1 MHRIPAAVAVL
12 LLCACAAPPP
22 PPTTASAAASVGTA
36 TTSVYG
42 DWEYVATSGGKRTTG
57 RFCIA
62 RTPAPS
68 RFVVDAAG
76 VDSDVAD
83 GALTIDG
90 ARVIWRGVVAS
101 PGGSTSFEIDATIV
115 GPARMEGTNHLR
127 QSEPPHRTAAWQFVA
142 TRPVD

>member
-1 MHRIPAAVAVL
+1 MRTILAAVAL
-12 LLCACAAPPP
+12 LSLSACAAPS
-22 PPTTASAAASVGTA
+22 PTTTTGATVGTSA
-36 TTSVYG
+36 TSVYG

-62 RTPAPS
+62 RAPAPS

-76 VDSDVAD
+76 VDSEVAD
-83 GALTIDG
+83 GVLTIDG
-90 ARVIWRGVVAS
+90 AHVTWRGVVAS
-101 PGGSTSFEIDATIV
+101 PGGSTAFEIAATLV
-115 GPARMEGTNHLR
+115 GPARMEGENRLR

>member
-1 MHRIPAAVAVL
+1 MRTILAAVTL
-12 LLCACAAPPP
+12 LLLAACAAPS
-22 PPTTASAAASVGTA
+22 PTTTANAGTVA
-36 TTSVYG
+36 TAVYG

-62 RTPAPS
+62 RAPAPS

-76 VDSDVAD
+76 VDAEVAD
-83 GALTIDG
+83 GVLTIDG
-90 ARVIWRGVVAS
+90 AHVTWRGVVAS
-101 PGGSTSFEIDATIV
+101 PGGSTGFEIDATIV